1 MGKKTCKVFT
11 PPDMVVY
18 MLDKIGY
25 TDDLLG
31 KKVLENSCGTGHF
44 LQEIVRRYIRDV
56 RTRQVT
62 DEDIKSGLEADI
74 HGYEK
79 DSEVYEQCLANLDKT
94 AAELGI
100 HDVAWHITKG
110 DALRAELSPGY
121 QYVIGNPPYITYYNL
136 DSEDRALIRRQYE
149 VCRVGKADYYYA
161 FTEAALKSLA
171 ADGKMAYLIPNNFMK
186 NRYSQALREY
196 LIPYLT
202 EIEDYKFLRIF
213 GNYQISSAIIF
224 CENQCQQ
231 DDFKYTDQEIGDI
244 IRVKKRELTGKWTFC
259 SSEESKKKT
268 RLGDCFKVSAPV
280 ATLLNDAFVIQDF
293 SENEAWIETNGYRL
307 ERLGLRPAA
316 SPKSRQYDK
325 NNYIIFPYYYM
336 SVRLCR
342 YTEEE
347 FHEKFPEIER
357 YLQTYRDKLDLRQ
370 KDKACKWFEYGRSQA
385 LAHINQEKLMLSTL
399 ITDTVK
405 YYQLDEE
412 TVPYSGMYLVPKTGY
427 TIEQA
432 KDILESDAFY
442 QYIQSIGIHA
452 NGKTYR
458 ISPSDVENYTFEEKW

>member
-1 MGKKTCKVFT
+1 
-11 PPDMVVY
+11 
-18 MLDKIGY
+18 
-25 TDDLLG
+25 
-31 KKVLENSCGTGHF
+31 
-44 LQEIVRRYIRDV
+44 
-56 RTRQVT
+56 
-62 DEDIKSGLEADI
+62 
-74 HGYEK
+74 
-79 DSEVYEQCLANLDKT
+79 
-94 AAELGI
+94 
-100 HDVAWHITKG
+100 
-110 DALRAELSPGY
+110 
-121 QYVIGNPPYITYYNL
+121 
-136 DSEDRALIRRQYE
+136 
-149 VCRVGKADYYYA
+149 
-161 FTEAALKSLA
+161 
-171 ADGKMAYLIPNNFMK
+171 MK

-336 SVRLCR
+336 SGRLCR

-347 FHEKFPEIER
+347 FHDKFPEIER

>member
-44 LQEIVRRYIRDV
+44 LQEIVRRYIRDG

-293 SENEAWIETNGYRL
+293 
-307 ERLGLRPAA
+307 
-316 SPKSRQYDK
+316 
-325 NNYIIFPYYYM
+325 
-336 SVRLCR
+336 V
-342 YTEEE
+342 
-347 FHEKFPEIER
+347 
-357 YLQTYRDKLDLRQ
+357 
-370 KDKACKWFEYGRSQA
+370 
-385 LAHINQEKLMLSTL
+385 
-399 ITDTVK
+399 
-405 YYQLDEE
+405 
-412 TVPYSGMYLVPKTGY
+412 
-427 TIEQA
+427 
-432 KDILESDAFY
+432 
-442 QYIQSIGIHA
+442 
-452 NGKTYR
+452 
-458 ISPSDVENYTFEEKW
+458 